1 MPSVRKKTLFLE
13 IDGVLHH
20 RSATVAQFLNR
31 MPTLE
36 AAIGASVL
44 DIIICSKWRLENSFE
59 KLTTSFPA
67 TLRTRI
73 VGVTGPEID
82 ATYGRLKEIQACCKE
97 RGITAWRALDAHA
110 YGYPEG
116 CPELILCSGAVG
128 ISRPQ
133 AEALSAWLKS

>member
-1 MPSVRKKTLFLE
+1 MAPVRKKTLFLE

-20 RSATVAQFLNR
+20 RTATVAQFLSR
-31 MPTLE
+31 MPALE
-36 AAIGASVL
+36 AAIGDAEL
-44 DIIICSKWRLENSFE
+44 DIVICSKWRLENSMD
-59 KLTTSFPA
+59 KLVTSFPA
-67 TLRTRI
+67 SLRSRI

-97 RGITAWRALDAHA
+97 RGITAWRALDADA
-110 YGYPEG
+110 FGYPDG

-133 AEALSAWLKS
+133 ADALSAWLKT